1 MALHI
6 SFLPH
11 LLYSSSKQSLP
22 QRALHS
28 SLYLHCSSV
37 KQDSQRTAQRRSA
50 NYQPTTW
57 TSDFV
62 KSLTNYNS
70 DEIHKQRAKKLKEE
84 VRAMIGDEDVNPSTT
99 LELIDDIQRLGLSYH
114 FEEDNRRALNRIMFV
129 QGTNVRLEK
138 GVHATALYFRLCRQ
152 HGFEVSQD
160 VFQKFKDHD
169 GNFKQ
174 WLCED
179 VKGLLSLYEAS
190 HLAFDGENILDEAKV
205 FTTKHLKG
213 IKGNIDTTLMQQIKH
228 ALEPPFHH
236 RMLRLEARWY
246 IQAYS
251 ERRDANHLLLELAKL
266 DFNMVQ
272 SKLQRELQQMSRWWE
287 DIGLANKLSF
297 ARDRLMECFFWTVGM
312 VFEPQFSSCRKG
324 LTKVTTLITTID
336 DVYDV
341 YGSLDELELFT
352 AAVERWDTNVVE
364 TLPDYMKLCFLALY
378 NIVNEMAY
386 DALKQH
392 GVNIIPYLTRA
403 WADLCKAFLVEAKWC
418 FNKETPTFEAYLEN
432 AWRSVSGVVIL
443 VHAYFL
449 MTKTITKEAL
459 DSLQAYHS
467 LLECSSI
474 IFRLTNDLGT
484 SKDELERGESAN
496 SILCY
501 MKENGVS
508 EQVARKHISSLIDET
523 WKKMNKDRVIDS
535 PFEKSF
541 VETAINLARISQCTY
556 QHGDGHGSPDSQAKN
571 RVLSVIIEPITLM

>member
-1 MALHI
+1 MVI
-6 SFLPH
+6 
-11 LLYSSSKQSLP
+11 
-22 QRALHS
+22 
-28 SLYLHCSSV
+28 V
-37 KQDSQRTAQRRSA
+37 T
-50 NYQPTTW
+50 
-57 TSDFV
+57 
-62 KSLTNYNS
+62 
-70 DEIHKQRAKKLKEE
+70 
-84 VRAMIGDEDVNPSTT
+84 
-99 LELIDDIQRLGLSYH
+99 
-114 FEEDNRRALNRIMFV
+114 
-129 QGTNVRLEK
+129 
-138 GVHATALYFRLCRQ
+138 
-152 HGFEVSQD
+152 D

-190 HLAFDGENILDEAKV
+190 HLAFDGENLLDEAKV

-228 ALEPPFHH
+228 ALELPFHH
-236 RMLRLEARWY
+236 RMSRLEARW
-246 IQAYS
+246 
-251 ERRDANHLLLELAKL
+251 
-266 DFNMVQ
+266 
-272 SKLQRELQQMSRWWE
+272 WWE

-297 ARDRLMECFFWTVGM
+297 ARDRLVECFFWTVGM

-324 LTKVTTLITTID
+324 LMKVTALITTID

-352 AAVERWDTNVVE
+352 AAVERWDINAVE
-364 TLPDYMKLCFLALY
+364 TLPDYTKLCFLALY
-378 NIVNEMAY
+378 NTVNEMAY

-392 GVNIIPYLTRA
+392 GVISIPYLTRA

-418 FNKETPTFEAYLEN
+418 FNKETPTFEAYLDN
-432 AWRSVSGVVIL
+432 AWRSVSGAVIL

-449 MTKTITKEAL
+449 MAKTITKEAL

-467 LLECSSI
+467 LLEYSSI

-484 SKDELERGESAN
+484 SKAELERGESAN

-508 EQVARKHISSLIDET
+508 EQVARKHISNLIDET

-541 VETAINLARISQCTY
+541 VETTINLARISQCTY

-571 RVLSVIIEPITLM
+571 RVLSVIIEPIPLMEKQELIRS